1 MANISI
7 WRKGGIVGDIV
18 LFLIVGTYLIV
29 EDFMTDHPTDQFA
42 MIVWLVAECSLG
54 VALCRH
60 QVDIKNWPHIVAI
73 SASVKFCMFA
83 VLLATQP
90 LAPGRD
96 LWVAASMYM
105 CISQLLLFSAATNI
119 IELVEVHM
127 NPIVP
132 EQPSGGEIQL
142 TMDHLGNRN
151 EDENENENENDSEYE
166 MIQVDQA
173 RMRRDIGLSEI
184 DLVGDEFVCIHM
196 YQNMVVTSEIENG
209 QFTQTE
215 IVI

>member
-7 WRKGGIVGDIV
+7 WRKGGIIGDIV

-73 SASVKFCMFA
+73 SASVKFCLFA
-83 VLLATQP
+83 VLLATLP

-96 LWVAASMYM
+96 LWVQASMYM
-105 CISQLLLFSAATNI
+105 GISQLLLFSAATNI
-119 IELVEVHM
+119 FELVEVHM

-132 EQPSGGEIQL
+132 DQPSGGEIQL

-151 EDENENENENDSEYE
+151 EDMENDSEYE
-166 MIQVDQA
+166 MIQVGQA
-173 RMRRDIGLSEI
+173 SMRRDVGFSEI
-184 DLVGDEFVCIHM
+184 DNVGEEFVCIHM
-196 YQNMVVTSEIENG
+196 YENMVVTSEIENG
-209 QFTQTE
+209 KFTQQE
-215 IVI
+215 IIL